1 MADAEIGRSRLL
13 AVPIIDRRDSGV
25 QLFLAA
31 LEAAEA
37 AAEDAVGVE
46 EVLGEVDV
54 VSDIEDDL

>member
-13 AVPIIDRRDSGV
+13 AVPIMDRRDSGV

-31 LEAAEA
+31 AEAAEA

-46 EVLGEVDV
+46 DVLGEVDV

>member
-13 AVPIIDRRDSGV
+13 AVPIMDRRDSGV
-25 QLFLAA
+25 QLFLGAA
-31 LEAAEA
+31 EAEA